1 MKAIILAAGIGK
13 RLGPTSDLKPKC
25 LLSFGGISLLHR
37 HIAILQYYN
46 ICEICIITGYEA
58 GMIEDALSNIPINA
72 QLIYNPQYQQGSV
85 ISLWSAQPFL
95 TSGEDILLMDAD
107 VLYDRNIVGRLVN
120 TSHQNCFLL
129 DRDFKAGDEPVKIC
143 ISNGRLVEF
152 RKNIDNKVQFD
163 LQGESVG
170 FFRFS
175 SAMAENLAVQ
185 AQHYIDSGRL
195 DEPYEEVIRDLLLDK
210 SDLFAYE
217 DVTGLPWIE
226 IDFPEDIDRATHDI
240 LPRLSQPVVST

>member
-37 HIAILQYYN
+37 HIAILQHYN
-46 ICEICIITGYEA
+46 ICEICIITGHEA

-85 ISLWSAQPFL
+85 ISLWCAHPFL
-95 TSGEDILLMDAD
+95 TSGDDILLMDAD
-107 VLYDRNIVGRLVN
+107 VLYDRNIAGRLVN

-129 DRDFKAGDEPVKIC
+129 DRNFEAGDEPVKIC
-143 ISNGRLVEF
+143 INNGRLVEF

-175 SAMAENLAVQ
+175 SEMAGNLAVQ

-226 IDFPEDIDRATHDI
+226 IDFPEDIDRAIHDI